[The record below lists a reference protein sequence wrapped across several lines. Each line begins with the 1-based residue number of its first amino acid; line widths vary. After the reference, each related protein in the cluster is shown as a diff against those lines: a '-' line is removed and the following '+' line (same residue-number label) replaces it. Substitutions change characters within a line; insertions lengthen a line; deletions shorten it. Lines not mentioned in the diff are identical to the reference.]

1 MEQLSF
7 LHQLVK
13 MLLNGSK
20 WNFSSVYL
28 RNKKKII
35 FIFLLG
41 RRLLFGPAAQAG
53 PACLRARRPLP
64 CAAPDRPQSSAAAC
78 PYAVVVAHRVDTGDP
93 RAPPVAPTPTAPRLP
108 PPPPSHLLSRSDSSN
123 SASACLR
130 HRSHQRLSGV
140 GSSGH

>member
-35 FIFLLG
+35 LFSLTG
-41 RRLLFGPAAQAG
+41 RRLPFG
-53 PACLRARRPLP
+53 L
-64 CAAPDRPQSSAAAC
+64 
-78 PYAVVVAHRVDTGDP
+78 AHRASPTCPAPRPIACARALTGVRPRPPRGGHAPASSPRSTTGLPRPDHP
-93 RAPPVAPTPTAPRLP
+93 HAAFKAQPPHPGAALAPPFRSLLHQRKQQSQQHSLCRAPSLT
-108 PPPPSHLLSRSDSSN
+108 
-123 SASACLR
+123 
-130 HRSHQRLSGV
+130 
-140 GSSGH
+140 